1 MEKYLLHHL
10 LEENARKFPDRVAI
24 VSGKLSMDYRE
35 LDHKSSKISSALKS
49 MGIITGDRIGI
60 YMDKSIE
67 SLVFLFGILKA
78 GAAYVP
84 IDTLAPQNRIEYV
97 VNNCSVRIIFTSS
110 DMASNL
116 ISLFGKGHSL
126 KKIIISGVSTTIS
139 HNQYGDCTIF
149 YAEELYNKSED
160 DRKRYDCSDTNSAYI
175 LHTSGSTGM
184 PKGVGISHLNSLTFV
199 NMAADFFRISKE
211 DRFACHSPLQFD
223 LTVFD
228 IFVAIKRGA
237 TIVLVPSKLSVFPM
251 KLAQFIDEEKIT
263 VWNSVSSV
271 LSLLA
276 EHGRME
282 RFRYESLKT
291 VIFSGDILPVKYI
304 RKLKNIVPQA
314 RFYNVYG
321 QTEANSSIVHQV
333 TDIPEEEGWR
343 IPIGKAF
350 PNFEVYALTDDNEI
364 VTRPG
369 QIGELY
375 IRSSSVAFG
384 YWHDE
389 TKTAESFVT
398 DPRSSLANRKVYRT
412 GDLVTLDENDDY
424 LFLGRKDQQVKS
436 RGYRIQ
442 LNEIEAILNNHPGI
456 KEAVVVAVPDEL
468 TGNRVISHVS
478 TINGIEVTEL
488 EIFNYCNKTLPS
500 YMLPEKIFFHD
511 TLPKTPTGKIDRKLL
526 RESQAGATHD
536 DTELS

>member
-10 LEENARKFPDRVAI
+10 LEESARKFPDRVAI
-24 VSGKLSMDYRE
+24 VSGKLSMDYKNRSMSYRE

-251 KLAQFIDEEKIT
+251 KLAQFIDEFRLIC
-263 VWNSVSSV
+263 
-271 LSLLA
+271 SL
-276 EHGRME
+276 
-282 RFRYESLKT
+282 
-291 VIFSGDILPVKYI
+291 I
-304 RKLKNIVPQA
+304 A
-314 RFYNVYG
+314 RR
-321 QTEANSSIVHQV
+321 A
-333 TDIPEEEGWR
+333 
-343 IPIGKAF
+343 
-350 PNFEVYALTDDNEI
+350 
-364 VTRPG
+364 RP
-369 QIGELY
+369 
-375 IRSSSVAFG
+375 
-384 YWHDE
+384 D
-389 TKTAESFVT
+389 
-398 DPRSSLANRKVYRT
+398 
-412 GDLVTLDENDDY
+412 
-424 LFLGRKDQQVKS
+424 
-436 RGYRIQ
+436 
-442 LNEIEAILNNHPGI
+442 
-456 KEAVVVAVPDEL
+456 
-468 TGNRVISHVS
+468 
-478 TINGIEVTEL
+478 
-488 EIFNYCNKTLPS
+488 
-500 YMLPEKIFFHD
+500 
-511 TLPKTPTGKIDRKLL
+511 GKIPVRIFEDSHLFR
-526 RESQAGATHD
+526 RYSAG
-536 DTELS
+536 